1 MKAPRNVLAAAG
13 GLTLQ
18 GKTSTKRKSRANYSN
33 LKHYTVVAVAA
44 ECAKLS
50 FLACALPPDQARLRR
65 KSRNYS
71 NSTQGGRASRLP
83 TDDGLAPT
91 VRVIRLL
98 HTADWHLGATL
109 QGWSRETEH
118 RAALRQLVVLA
129 RERAVDAVIVAGDV
143 FDSLNPSADAQRLL
157 YDTLRDLRSA
167 CPHARIALVAGNH
180 DPAARLEAP
189 RALFEM
195 ADVVSIGAFA
205 RRDGAFDA
213 GAHLS
218 PIHDAAGRIGA
229 HLLALPYP
237 RAADLPVAWE
247 GAVGAVREAY
257 REAVESARREIGMA
271 PLVVTGHL
279 HVAGGLESEG
289 SERRIFVGGEHAVPS
304 DVFSTDIAYVALGH
318 LHRPQSVGRD
328 TIRYSGSLIPM
339 SKTEIDYPHGV
350 SIVDIDDS
358 GAVAVE
364 HAPFSRAVRHVR
376 APAKGALSIAELE
389 PALQALDLD
398 DSAPMESW
406 PFVHIAIRVDGP
418 AVGVKAEADAIIEK
432 FPLRV
437 VSMTVERPQAPAP
450 AAAETLRL
458 VERRPADLF
467 REAFEQT
474 HGVAPTDGHFDCFE
488 RLLQEA

>member
-1 MKAPRNVLAAAG
+1 M
-13 GLTLQ
+13 
-18 GKTSTKRKSRANYSN
+18 
-33 LKHYTVVAVAA
+33 
-44 ECAKLS
+44 
-50 FLACALPPDQARLRR
+50 
-65 KSRNYS
+65 
-71 NSTQGGRASRLP
+71 P
-83 TDDGLAPT
+83 TGAGLAPT
-91 VRVIRLL
+91 VGVIRLL

-109 QGWSRETEH
+109 QGWSREAEH
-118 RAALRQLVVLA
+118 RAALAQLVA
-129 RERAVDAVIVAGDV
+129 IAKQRAVDAIIVAGDI

-157 YDTLRDLRSA
+157 YDTLRDLRAA

-205 RRDGAFDA
+205 RRDGAFDVR
-213 GAHLS
+213 AHLS
-218 PIHDAAGRIGA
+218 PIRDANGRVGA
-229 HLLALPYP
+229 YVLALPYP
-237 RAADLPVAWE
+237 RAADLPVGCE

-257 REAVESARREIGMA
+257 REAVDSARREIGRGETGMP

-289 SERRIFVGGEHAVPS
+289 SERRILVGGEHAVPP
-304 DVFSTDIAYVALGH
+304 DVFSPDIAYVALGH
-318 LHRPQSVGRD
+318 LHRPQSVGRE

-339 SKTEIDYPHGV
+339 SKTEIDYAHGV

-364 HAPFSRAVRHVR
+364 HAPFSRAVRHLR
-376 APAKGALSIAELE
+376 ASASGALSLAELE

-398 DSAPMESW
+398 DSAQMENW
-406 PFVHIAIRVDGP
+406 PFVHLAIRVDGP
-418 AVGVKAEADAIIEK
+418 AVGLKAEVDAICEQ
-432 FPLRV
+432 FPLRL
-437 VSMTVERPQAPAP
+437 VSMTVERPQAQAPAP
-450 AAAETLRL
+450 TPLRL
-458 VERRPADLF
+458 SERRPADLF

-474 HGVAPTDGHFDCFE
+474 HGVAPSDGHLDCFE

>member
-1 MKAPRNVLAAAG
+1 MPAPG
-13 GLTLQ
+13 
-18 GKTSTKRKSRANYSN
+18 
-33 LKHYTVVAVAA
+33 
-44 ECAKLS
+44 
-50 FLACALPPDQARLRR
+50 
-65 KSRNYS
+65 
-71 NSTQGGRASRLP
+71 
-83 TDDGLAPT
+83 GLAPT
-91 VRVIRLL
+91 VGVIRLL

-118 RAALRQLVVLA
+118 RAALAQLVA
-129 RERAVDAVIVAGDV
+129 IAKERAVDAIVVAGDV

-157 YDTLRDLRSA
+157 YDTLRDLRAA

-205 RRDGAFDA
+205 RRDGVFDA
-213 GAHLS
+213 RSHLS
-218 PIHDAAGRIGA
+218 QIRDAKGRVGA

-237 RAADLPVAWE
+237 RAADLPVAGE
-247 GAVGAVREAY
+247 GVVGAVREAY
-257 REAVESARREIGMA
+257 REAVDSAWREIGQGETGMA

-289 SERRIFVGGEHAVPS
+289 AERRILVGGEHAVPP
-304 DVFSTDIAYVALGH
+304 DVFSADIAYVALGH

-328 TIRYSGSLIPM
+328 TIRYCGSLIPM
-339 SKTEIDYPHGV
+339 SKTEIDYAHGV

-358 GAVAVE
+358 GGVTVE
-364 HAPFSRAVRHVR
+364 HAPFNRAVRHLR
-376 APAKGALSIAELE
+376 TPLKGALSIAELE
-389 PALQALDLD
+389 PAFQALDLD
-398 DSAPMESW
+398 ESAPMENW
-406 PFVHIAIRVDGP
+406 PFVHLAVRVEGP
-418 AVGVKAEADAIIEK
+418 AVGVKAEVDAICEK

-437 VSMTVERPQAPAP
+437 VSMAVERPQAPAL
-450 AAAETLRL
+450 AAAPLRL
-458 VERRPADLF
+458 AERKPADLF

-474 HGVAPTDGHFDCFE
+474 HGVAPTDGHIDCFE

>member
-1 MKAPRNVLAAAG
+1 
-13 GLTLQ
+13 
-18 GKTSTKRKSRANYSN
+18 
-33 LKHYTVVAVAA
+33 
-44 ECAKLS
+44 
-50 FLACALPPDQARLRR
+50 
-65 KSRNYS
+65 
-71 NSTQGGRASRLP
+71 LP
-83 TDDGLAPT
+83 TGAGLALT
-91 VRVIRLL
+91 VGVIRLL

-109 QGWSRETEH
+109 QGWSREAEY
-118 RAALRQLVVLA
+118 RAALAQLVA
-129 RERAVDAVIVAGDV
+129 IAKQRAVDAIIVAGDV
-143 FDSLNPSADAQRLL
+143 FDGLNPSADAQRLL
-157 YDTLRDLRSA
+157 YDTLRDLRAA

-213 GAHLS
+213 RAHLS
-218 PIHDAAGRIGA
+218 PIRDANGRVGA
-229 HLLALPYP
+229 YVLALPYP
-237 RAADLPVAWE
+237 RAADLPVGCE

-257 REAVESARREIGMA
+257 REAVESARREIGSA

-279 HVAGGLESEG
+279 HLDKGLESEG
-289 SERRIFVGGEHAVPS
+289 AERRILVGGEHAVPP
-304 DVFSTDIAYVALGH
+304 DVFSADIAYVALGH
-318 LHRPQSVGRD
+318 LHREQSVGRD

-339 SKTEIDYPHGV
+339 SKTEIDYAHGV

-358 GAVAVE
+358 GAVAIE
-364 HAPFSRAVRHVR
+364 HAPFTRVVRHLR

-398 DSAPMESW
+398 DSAPMERW
-406 PFVHIAIRVDGP
+406 PFVHLAIKVEGP
-418 AVGVKAEADAIIEK
+418 AVGLKSELDAICEK

-437 VSMTVERPQAPAP
+437 VSMTVERPQAQAP
-450 AAAETLRL
+450 TAVPLRL
-458 VERRPADLF
+458 AERSPADLF

-474 HGVAPTDGHFDCFE
+474 HGVAPTNDHLDCFE

>member
-1 MKAPRNVLAAAG
+1 M
-13 GLTLQ
+13 
-18 GKTSTKRKSRANYSN
+18 
-33 LKHYTVVAVAA
+33 
-44 ECAKLS
+44 
-50 FLACALPPDQARLRR
+50 
-65 KSRNYS
+65 
-71 NSTQGGRASRLP
+71 P
-83 TDDGLAPT
+83 TGAGLALT
-91 VRVIRLL
+91 VGVIRIL

-109 QGWSRETEH
+109 QGWSREAEH
-118 RAALRQLVVLA
+118 RAALAQLVA
-129 RERAVDAVIVAGDV
+129 IAKERAVDAIIVAGDV
-143 FDSLNPSADAQRLL
+143 FDGLNPSADAQRLL
-157 YDTLRDLRSA
+157 YNTLRDLRAA

-205 RRDGAFDA
+205 RRDGVFDA
-213 GAHLS
+213 RAHLS
-218 PIHDAAGRIGA
+218 PIRDANGRVGA

-237 RAADLPVAWE
+237 RAADLPVGCE

-257 REAVESARREIGMA
+257 REAVEGARREIGRGETGMA

-289 SERRIFVGGEHAVPS
+289 SERRILVGGEHAVPP
-304 DVFSTDIAYVALGH
+304 DVFSADIAYVALGH

-339 SKTEIDYPHGV
+339 SKTEIDYAHGV

-358 GAVAVE
+358 GAAAIE
-364 HAPFSRAVRHVR
+364 HAPFSRAVRHLR
-376 APAKGALSIAELE
+376 APAKGAQSIAELE
-389 PALQALDLD
+389 PALRALDLD
-398 DSAPMESW
+398 DSAPMERW
-406 PFVHIAIRVDGP
+406 PFVHLAIRVDGP
-418 AVGVKAEADAIIEK
+418 AVGLKAEVDAICEQ

-437 VSMTVERPQAPAP
+437 VSMTVERPQAQAP
-450 AAAETLRL
+450 TAAPLRL
-458 VERRPADLF
+458 AERSPADLF

-474 HGVAPTDGHFDCFE
+474 HGVAPTNDHLDCFE